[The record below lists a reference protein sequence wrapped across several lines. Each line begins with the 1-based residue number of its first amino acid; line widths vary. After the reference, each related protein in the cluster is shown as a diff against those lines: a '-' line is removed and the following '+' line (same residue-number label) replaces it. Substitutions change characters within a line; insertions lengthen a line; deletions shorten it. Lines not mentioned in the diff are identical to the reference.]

1 MPKKGDVLNGR
12 YEILEKIGQGGMS
25 TVYRAM
31 DKRLGRVV
39 ALKVLKKELSEDEEY
54 SRKFLREAR
63 TTACIISPN
72 VVATYDISGDEEPYR
87 YLVMEL
93 VEGVTLK
100 DYIAKKGPLSN
111 DETIQIALMAAEGL
125 GDSHRAGVIHRDIKP
140 ANIVVS
146 KEGRVKVIDFGI
158 AMPSSDSQDEE
169 AVLGSVHY
177 ISPEQAA
184 DGTADVRSD
193 VYSLGATMYE
203 MATGKPP
210 FDGVSADDILE
221 AHRANALVPP
231 KVYAKKIFS
240 ALSDIIVKCL
250 RKDPGERYQS
260 MEELIADLRRCQKE
274 PSGHFVH
281 FYKTDEKK
289 KESRKGDSRI
299 RRKYAVIA
307 GVALLALTFAAAA
320 VIFAVRRVNN
330 GSEGETRAVEAAN
343 ESGSSD
349 LNIVIDAGNPVPSLV
364 GLSVDEAKTVLN
376 EKKLSIVVAGKEYS
390 DNYSPNTI
398 IRQEPEEGVQADA
411 GSAVVVTV
419 SMGTETDSALA
430 QLRGLTMEAAQEKL
444 KAVGVEVTGAKKVFS
459 EDVEEGL
466 VAGSEI
472 DPESEKLLS
481 EDENGETVRK
491 NSGVILLISAGK
503 ESDGVIMPNLLGLN
517 YVQMVSVL
525 MSNGLEEGDVTKVPQ
540 DNVAKGV
547 VTAQSQTP
555 GELIKKGM
563 KIDVQMNLDPEEKV
577 EANWEE
583 ATYYDVDS
591 DGELSPEYFY
601 ADIDTVVQTPGVFGP
616 SQDNSFVNIGVR
628 LIQDVNGVSEYSTI
642 SEPRPIATGSK
653 LPLTIKNIR
662 GAYGVPAGRLEVYD
676 ADTDTTIMGYDLIF
690 EPRSAS

>member
-1 MPKKGDVLNGR
+1 MPEKGDVLNGR

-39 ALKVLKKELSEDEEY
+39 ALKVLKSDLSEDEEY
-54 SRKFLREAR
+54 SRNFLREAR

-125 GDSHRAGVIHRDIKP
+125 EDSHRAGVIHRDIKP

-158 AMPSSDSQDEE
+158 ALPSSESKDEE
-169 AVLGSVHY
+169 AILGSVHY

-203 MATGKPP
+203 MATGRPP
-210 FDGVSADDILE
+210 FEGIDANDILE

-231 KVYAKKIFS
+231 KVYAKKIFT

-250 RKDPGERYQS
+250 RKDPDERYQS

-289 KESRKGDSRI
+289 KESRKGNSKS
-299 RRKYAVIA
+299 RRKFTVIA
-307 GVALLALTFAAAA
+307 ATVLLALFLAAAA
-320 VIFAVRRVNN
+320 VIITVRRIDS
-330 GSEGETRAVEAAN
+330 GTEGETRTVEAAI
-343 ESGSSD
+343 ESGSGD
-349 LNIVIDAGNPVPSLV
+349 LNIVIDAGNSVPSLV
-364 GLSVDEAKTVLN
+364 GLSVDEAKVLLN

-398 IRQEPEEGVQADA
+398 IRQEPEEGAQADP

-430 QLRGLTMEAAQEKL
+430 QLKGMPMEEAEEKL
-444 KAVGVEVTGAKKVFS
+444 KAVGVEITGEKKVFS
-459 EDVEEGL
+459 DDVAEGL

-472 DPESEKLLS
+472 NPESANMLS
-481 EDENGETVRK
+481 EDENGETAKK
-491 NSGVILLISAGK
+491 NISVILLISAGK
-503 ESDGVIMPNLLGLN
+503 ESDGVMMPNLLGLN

-525 MSNGLEEGDVTKVPQ
+525 MSSGLETGNVAKVPQ

-563 KIDVQMNLDPEEKV
+563 KIDVQMNLEPDEKV

-591 DGELSPEYFY
+591 DEELSPEYFY

-616 SQDNSFVNIGVR
+616 SEAGSFINVGIR
-628 LIQDVNGVSEYSTI
+628 LIQDVNGVAEYSTI

-653 LPLTIKNIR
+653 LPITIKNIR
-662 GAYGVPAGRLEVYD
+662 GAYGVPEGRLEVYD
-676 ADTDTTIMGYDLIF
+676 ADTDTVIMGYDLNF